1 MGEVA
6 VKAIHEYIDSLIKEL
21 DVSEAKAI
29 EEFEFKAVN
38 FIVKHK
44 TSLLT
49 IKNMLYAEDRK
60 NRASSERQARD

>member
-1 MGEVA
+1 M
-6 VKAIHEYIDSLIKEL
+6 KAIHEYIDSLIKEL

-29 EEFEFKAVN
+29 EEFKFDSSNEM
-38 FIVKHK
+38 VKHK

-60 NRASSERQARD
+60 NRTTTER